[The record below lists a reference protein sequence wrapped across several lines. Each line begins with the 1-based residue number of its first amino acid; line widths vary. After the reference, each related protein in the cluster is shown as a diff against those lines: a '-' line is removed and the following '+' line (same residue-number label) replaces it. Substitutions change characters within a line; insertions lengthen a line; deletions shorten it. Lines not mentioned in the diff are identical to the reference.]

1 MQSTVDQ
8 GFDVTQSQSPVVEVQ
23 IDGIALLKIVKHCH
37 ESLPTMV
44 TGSLLG
50 LDVNG
55 LLEVSYSYPFPTSK
69 GGESEDGKEPL
80 DGQEYQIEMMK
91 LLRDVNIDNNCV
103 GWYQSMHLG
112 TVSTSEVVAHQYNY
126 QISEELSDNSILLA
140 YDAAQSTNG
149 TLVLKAFRLSAEY
162 IEAKQNNTN
171 EFIKPSNILEELPI
185 RIKNG
190 SLISAYLR
198 DLHDSS
204 LVGLSTISPSSSAS
218 ALNDYQFSALS
229 MNNSEDY
236 LEKQMDLVR
245 LWIDDLIDL
254 QAPFQTH
261 SKNSQKLRS
270 EHVRFL
276 TKRMAENAI
285 RHENGEELLPM
296 TTSSTVTSN
305 GVSLNDGLKPLP
317 DAPLRSDV
325 LLTLRQLSN
334 YCNQINTHVQNDFQ
348 NLYLSSQICTS
359 ETEN

>member
-1 MQSTVDQ
+1 MQSTTDEGCEVAH
-8 GFDVTQSQSPVVEVQ
+8 SQCPIVEVQ
-23 IDGIALLKIVKHCH
+23 IDGIALLKVVKHCH

-50 LDVNG
+50 LDVDG

-69 GGESEDGKEPL
+69 GNETTEDGKEPL

-140 YDAAQSTNG
+140 YDATNG

-162 IEAKQNNTN
+162 IEAKQNNMN
-171 EFIKPSNILEELPI
+171 EFIKPANILEELPI

-198 DLHDSS
+198 DLYDCS
-204 LVGLSTISPSSSAS
+204 LVKSSSAS
-218 ALNDYQFSALS
+218 VSVLNNYQFSALS
-229 MNNSEDY
+229 MNNSENF

-254 QAPFQTH
+254 QAPFQVH
-261 SKNSQKLRS
+261 SKMSQKLRS

-276 TKRMAENAI
+276 TKRLSDNAV
-285 RHENGEELLPM
+285 RHENGESLLPM
-296 TTSSTVTSN
+296 TTASTVTDS
-305 GVSLNDGLKPLP
+305 GVSLNDGLKALP
-317 DAPLRSDV
+317 ETPQRADV

-359 ETEN
+359 EAEN